1 MEIEK
6 IIKEYIISEI
16 MHKKS
21 RSSLKNDES
30 LLEKGIID
38 SVGLLHLITFI
49 EERFKIQILMEGKRV
64 QLVDMGIFNR
74 ARHKVCDRGKQ
85 GQGSSPEGIR
95 REER

>member
-1 MEIEK
+1 MDIEK

-21 RSSLKNDES
+21 KSSLKNDES

-49 EERFKIQILMEGKRV
+49 EERFNIQILDEEVIPGNFETLNIIASFIKRKE
-64 QLVDMGIFNR
+64 I
-74 ARHKVCDRGKQ
+74 
-85 GQGSSPEGIR
+85 I
-95 REER
+95 